1 MSEEVIEIDITEET
15 VEVNITDG
23 GEHTVVRQISVEM
36 DSDPFT
42 KTFEDLGLSTTISG
56 AKIPAKP
63 YVKNSEQGI
72 IPVSCNDTGFTLAL
86 ESVGPGTLPVIVELL
101 IVGG

>member
-1 MSEEVIEIDITEET
+1 MPDEV
-15 VEVNITDG
+15 VEVEIIEEIVNVEVTDG
-23 GEHTVVRQISVEM
+23 GENTVAKQLSVVM

-42 KTFEDLGLSTTISG
+42 TTFAAQGLQATIPG
-56 AKIPAKP
+56 ANIPAKP

-72 IPVSCNDTGFTLAL
+72 IPVSCSDTGFTLAL
-86 ESVGPGTLPVIVELL
+86 ESVGLGTLPVIVELL